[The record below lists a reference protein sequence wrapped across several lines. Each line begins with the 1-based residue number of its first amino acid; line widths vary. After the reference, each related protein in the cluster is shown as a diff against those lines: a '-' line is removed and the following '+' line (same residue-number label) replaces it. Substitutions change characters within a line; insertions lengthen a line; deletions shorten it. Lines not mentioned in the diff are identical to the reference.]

1 MGIPIQIRLN
11 IKSTMYKATIALIFA
26 ALIAS
31 AAAYPNGSGTC
42 RADADTISASA
53 MSGPT
58 NASPGGFTFTTSDA
72 NPNGGDSITLTV
84 DNGPDGD
91 IKGFLVYC
99 VDPDT
104 QINGMDKRSGVMT
117 ACDEMGDYS
126 STITHTQS
134 NDKTLP
140 ITFDYMVATWGG
152 ATTIE
157 CRAAV
162 LDNNQADWYIM
173 DPVTLTIQGN
183 VDGTPPPTTTT
194 TTAAPIGDSASALAL
209 GFTALLA
216 SLVVFFM

>member
-72 NPNGGDSITLTV
+72 NPNG
-84 DNGPDGD
+84 DGQQ
-91 IKGFLVYC
+91 IKI
-99 VDPDT
+99 D
-104 QINGMDKRSGVMT
+104 
-117 ACDEMGDYS
+117 CDEMGDYS

-194 TTAAPIGDSASALAL
+194 TTAAPVGDSASALAL

>member
-84 DNGPDGD
+84 DN
-91 IKGFLVYC
+91 
-99 VDPDT
+99 DPDA

-117 ACDEMGDYS
+117 AGDGQQIKIDCDEMGDYS

-194 TTAAPIGDSASALAL
+194 TTAALIG
-209 GFTALLA
+209 
-216 SLVVFFM
+216 

>member
-31 AAAYPNGSGTC
+31 AAAYPNGSDTC

-72 NPNGGDSITLTV
+72 NPNGGDSITLTAG
-84 DNGPDGD
+84 NGQQ
-91 IKGFLVYC
+91 IKI
-99 VDPDT
+99 D
-104 QINGMDKRSGVMT
+104 
-117 ACDEMGDYS
+117 CDEMGDYS

-183 VDGTPPPTTTT
+183 VDATPPPPTTT